1 LNEPAK
7 PILYIVAM
15 PIGNPKDIT
24 LRALEVLKEVDILI
38 CEERKIGFRYRS
50 AYGLKQDWELLNEH
64 NYQEQSP
71 ILLKKLIDEHKSAA
85 LVSDAGTPL
94 FADPG
99 AELVLL
105 CRKENIPVIPIPG
118 ASSLMTAL
126 MGSGLDLKQFMYY
139 GFLPANT
146 EQRLQALKK
155 IRTWQDWDIVF
166 LETPYRL
173 KQFLRDMMQVLGAK
187 RKGIIAYRLT
197 FPEEQFIR
205 GELDKLSK
213 VAETLPK
220 GEFVF
225 ILQKGCRRC

>member
-1 LNEPAK
+1 MDN

-24 LRALEVLKEVDILI
+24 LRALEVLKEADILI
-38 CEERKIGFRYRS
+38 CEERKIGFQYRS
-50 AYGLKQDWELLNEH
+50 AYGLTQEWELLNEH
-64 NYQEQSP
+64 NFKEQSP
-71 ILLKKLIDEHKSAA
+71 ILLKKLMDEHKSAA

-99 AELVLL
+99 SELVRL
-105 CRKENIPVIPIPG
+105 CHKANIPVIPVPG

-146 EQRLQALKK
+146 EERIQALKK
-155 IRTWQDWDIVF
+155 IKSWQDWDIIF

-197 FPEEQFIR
+197 FAEEQFLT
-205 GELDKLSK
+205 GELSKLCEL
-213 VAETLPK
+213 AATLPK

-225 ILQKGCRRC
+225 ILRKA

>member
-1 LNEPAK
+1 MPK

-24 LRALEVLKEVDILI
+24 LRALDVLKSVDVLI

-50 AYGLKQDWELLNEH
+50 AYGLTQEWELLNEH
-64 NYQEQSP
+64 NHEEQSP
-71 ILLKKLIDEHKSAA
+71 ILIKRLKDEHKSAA

-99 AELVLL
+99 SELVRL
-105 CRKENIPVIPIPG
+105 CRYENIPVVPVPG

-146 EQRLQALKK
+146 EERLNALKK
-155 IRTWQDWDIVF
+155 IRSWQDWDIVF

-173 KQFLRDMMQVLGAK
+173 KQFLRDMIQVLGAK

-197 FPEEQFIR
+197 FPEEQFIE

-213 VAETLPK
+213 LSETLPK

-225 ILQKGCRRC
+225 ILKKA

>member
-1 LNEPAK
+1 MAK

-24 LRALEVLKEVDILI
+24 LRALEVLKDVDILI

-50 AYGLKQDWELLNEH
+50 AYDLKQEWELLNEH
-64 NYQEQSP
+64 NYMEQSP
-71 ILLKKLIDEHKSAA
+71 ILLKKLMDEHKSAA

-99 AELVLL
+99 SELVRL
-105 CRKENIPVIPIPG
+105 CRHANIPVIPIPG

-126 MGSGLDLKQFMYY
+126 MGSGLDLKRFIYY

-146 EQRLQALKK
+146 EERIQALKK
-155 IRTWQDWDIVF
+155 IRNWQDWDIIF

-173 KQFLRDMMQVLGAK
+173 KQLLRDMMQALGTK

-197 FPEEQFIR
+197 FPEEQFLE
-205 GELDKLSK
+205 GELGKLSEL
-213 VAETLPK
+213 AEKLPK

-225 ILQKGCRRC
+225 ILQKLTANS

>member
-1 LNEPAK
+1 MNDTK

-15 PIGNPKDIT
+15 PIGNPQDIT
-24 LRALEVLKEVDILI
+24 LRALEVLKDVDILI

-50 AYGLKQDWELLNEH
+50 AYGLKQEWELLNEH
-64 NYQEQSP
+64 NTQEQSP
-71 ILLKKLIDEHKSAA
+71 ILLKKLIEEHKSAA

-99 AELVLL
+99 SELVRL
-105 CRKENIPVIPIPG
+105 CRQQNVPIVPIPG

-126 MGSGLDLKQFMYY
+126 MASGLDLKQFMYY

-146 EQRLQALKK
+146 EERIQALKK
-155 IRTWQDWDIVF
+155 IRSWQDWDIVF

-173 KQFLRDMMQVLGAK
+173 KQFLRDMIQVIGAK

-197 FPEEQFIR
+197 FPEEQFIE
-205 GELDKLSK
+205 GELSWLSNL
-213 VAETLPK
+213 ANTLPK

-225 ILQKGCRRC
+225 ILQKV